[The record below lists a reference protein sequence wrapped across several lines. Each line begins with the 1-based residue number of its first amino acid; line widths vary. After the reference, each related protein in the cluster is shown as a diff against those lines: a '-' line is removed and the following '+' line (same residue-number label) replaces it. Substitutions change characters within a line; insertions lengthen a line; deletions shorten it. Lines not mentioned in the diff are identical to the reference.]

1 MLNFFSNHLINGNI
15 DQTMCILMMI
25 KAGYIKF
32 VNMLG
37 YDHISGHDIVKMLI
51 SQLQK
56 HGEQRI
62 G

>member
-1 MLNFFSNHLINGNI
+1 MY
-15 DQTMCILMMI
+15 ILMMI

-37 YDHISGHDIVKMLI
+37 YDHISDHDIVKMLI
-51 SQLQK
+51 SHLQK
-56 HGEQRI
+56 HGEHRI